1 MWSTL
6 VKKVQRSLA
15 NRISI
20 FFCLSCT
27 IFKAFCG
34 IVHSYFFY
42 LEFTV
47 HHNISTS
54 MNKPVALQHNV
65 HKSVKRKHNIIISSD
80 ESDADNGKGR
90 TLELT
95 QRHCGILIF
104 DNFI

>member
-6 VKKVQRSLA
+6 VKKVQGSLA

-20 FFCLSCT
+20 FSVYHVQFLRHFVELCIHT
-27 IFKAFCG
+27 
-34 IVHSYFFY
+34 FFY
-42 LEFTV
+42 LGFTV
-47 HHNISTS
+47 HHNISTP
-54 MNKPVALQHNV
+54 MNKPVALQQNV